1 MTNVGT
7 HAADLR
13 RVVRPRI
20 VSTAAGNC
28 KTMHRRRR
36 STTSTQFSK
45 FRFRPKKLREAQANR
60 CQARTVAC
68 ASRYQIAQ
76 FQNENCLSL
85 VHKRSCKPSSI
96 AGKPWDMN
104 EPMQERIHDPAQPGF
119 LASSMNGSVSTRRDA
134 PSAGQSTTASIIVW
148 DASPLSLLTLAGVMD
163 SQGYRCICARDSK
176 SALKTLDMG
185 RQDLLVCDVGDDAAG
200 ALETIEKLR
209 SVEGYEQLPAVLI
222 AESRWAGLEKKAEAA
237 FQPTRCLFKPIDPNA
252 LIAVVDQLL
261 WMPKLV
267 DTHRRRGS
275 RPSRPG
281 WVSL

>member
-1 MTNVGT
+1 
-7 HAADLR
+7 
-13 RVVRPRI
+13 
-20 VSTAAGNC
+20 
-28 KTMHRRRR
+28 
-36 STTSTQFSK
+36 
-45 FRFRPKKLREAQANR
+45 
-60 CQARTVAC
+60 
-68 ASRYQIAQ
+68 
-76 FQNENCLSL
+76 
-85 VHKRSCKPSSI
+85 
-96 AGKPWDMN
+96 MN
-104 EPMQERIHDPAQPGF
+104 EPMQERIDDPARPGF
-119 LASSMNGSVSTRRDA
+119 VDSPLAGSVSTRRD
-134 PSAGQSTTASIIVW
+134 SASPGQAATASIIVW

-176 SALKTLDMG
+176 SALKTLHMG

-209 SVEGYEQLPAVLI
+209 SIEGYEQLPAVLI

-267 DTHRRRGS
+267 DSHRRRGS
-275 RPSRPG
+275 RPTRPG